1 MTLCTWPSYLH
12 TWWHLEFPQTLH
24 KSLIKPSKALWSAS
38 RELLVAP
45 NVVAVNSSRTL
56 WHACDQYRVSS
67 KCLVKPRVPPNTSQI
82 KALKE
87 CLVKCLGRTPGDTKP
102 THLVTSHYV
111 STSHD
116 GRSSTTYKV
125 HAAPSKKCMHAA
137 ELTDLTHHHTV
148 DCHPEFPQTLHYAY
162 NNSGPMMH
170 TNMQTFPWN
179 VCSNWSGLRRT
190 PGDNQ
195 PIR

>member
-1 MTLCTWPSYLH
+1 MTLYRWPSYLH

-38 RELLVAP
+38 RELLVTP

-56 WHACDQYRVSS
+56 WHACDQYRVSN

-137 ELTDLTHHHTV
+137 ELTDLTHHTV
-148 DCHPEFPQTLHYAY
+148 DWHPEFPQTLHYAH
-162 NNSGPMMH
+162 NSGPMSAHKHANIAMKR
-170 TNMQTFPWN
+170 
-179 VCSNWSGLRRT
+179 V
-190 PGDNQ
+190 
-195 PIR
+195 